1 MRGYFFVITTP
12 LRGNLTVACHCSLCT
27 NISYFYF
34 AKQSWIIYL
43 WPATVIRCCQVLKAS
58 CLTHCSYKIIVLI
71 NKHHVLF
78 SFSFSFSVSHL
89 ESFPKA
95 CQNKNDGSSRKLNTE
110 SDLNFS
116 FILIFYSQLVSANS
130 LRHSA
135 DELHGHS
142 FCEYICLP
150 KVIAQ

>member
-1 MRGYFFVITTP
+1 M
-12 LRGNLTVACHCSLCT
+12 
-27 NISYFYF
+27 
-34 AKQSWIIYL
+34 
-43 WPATVIRCCQVLKAS
+43 
-58 CLTHCSYKIIVLI
+58 LI

-78 SFSFSFSVSHL
+78 SFSFSFSVSYL

-95 CQNKNDGSSRKLNTE
+95 CQTKNDGSPRKLNTE